1 MMLDHTRTLAAL
13 TLSTLMG
20 VLPASAQQLNP
31 GISCISCDVPG
42 YDYAEL
48 TSSYKESIWDTKAAM
63 RLVSLNT
70 HLELSVTDEYGQVVC
85 DDTADMKVRCKFNF
99 PSNYSGIFNIKIDNT
114 KYGAGSGYTLCAE

>member
-1 MMLDHTRTLAAL
+1 MLSHTGKLATLTLA
-13 TLSTLMG
+13 TLLG
-20 VLPASAQQLNP
+20 ALPASAQQLNP
-31 GISCISCDVPG
+31 GISCISGDVPG

-99 PSNYSGIFNIKIDNT
+99 PSNYSGLFNIKIDNT
-114 KYGAGSGYTLCAE
+114 KYGADSGYTLCAE